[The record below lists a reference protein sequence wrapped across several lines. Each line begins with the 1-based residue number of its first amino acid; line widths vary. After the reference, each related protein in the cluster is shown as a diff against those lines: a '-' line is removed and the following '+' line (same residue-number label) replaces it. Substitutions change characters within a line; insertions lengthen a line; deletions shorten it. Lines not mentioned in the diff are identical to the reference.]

1 MTVAIQIF
9 ISGKLLAAA
18 LAQAFG
24 IWYANAREIMKG
36 RAALAQPEQQRL
48 ISASVNSVRMGRSAT
63 RVSAFA
69 RMRSNSIMT
78 GLDRTRARFSSLVQ
92 SDCLSHGCR
101 ALGTPVTLL
110 EEFCTSLNDGSPVLI
125 IGNAMPPRDLDEDDE
140 DDEEEDHDAE
150 PGVVREPDL
159 ELFMNRNGRPSR
171 AAPMVLRYR
180 HLAGH

>member
-18 LAQAFG
+18 RAQAFG

-110 EEFCTSLNDGSPVLI
+110 EEFCTSLIDGSPVLI
-125 IGNAMPPRDLDEDDE
+125 IGNAMPPRDPDEDDE
-140 DDEEEDHDAE
+140 DDEEEEHDDE
-150 PGVVREPDL
+150 PAVVREPD
-159 ELFMNRNGRPSR
+159 ED
-171 AAPMVLRYR
+171 
-180 HLAGH
+180 